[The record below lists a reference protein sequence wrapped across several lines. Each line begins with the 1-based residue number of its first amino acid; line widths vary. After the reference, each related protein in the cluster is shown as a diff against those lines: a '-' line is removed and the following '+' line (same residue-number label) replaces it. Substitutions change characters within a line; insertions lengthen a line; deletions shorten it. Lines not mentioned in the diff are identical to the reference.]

1 MSKLDV
7 QKARIALQ
15 EKMFF
20 VALTVILALLG
31 WSVSNLST
39 APAWLLVTS
48 AISLLFAI
56 AFAIKQYLGLLIMI
70 KGLEHVE

>member
-7 QKARIALQ
+7 HKARIALH

-20 VALTVILALLG
+20 VALAVIVTLLG
-31 WSVSNLST
+31 WSVSNLT
-39 APAWLLVTS
+39 IAPAWLLVTS
-48 AISLLFAI
+48 AIALLLTI
-56 AFAIKQYLGLLIMI
+56 AFAIQQYLGLLKMI